1 MDEKRVHFL
10 GPPRNFREH
19 LPEIS
24 RNHSS
29 SRLNLAGLSERTSE
43 AERAAREDGDPRPA
57 VETMTMLDQTYS
69 SSSGI
74 AKSRVKYA
82 TMESNMENN
91 NAAKPGVPCVSLR
104 SRFASEFKS
113 PRSPLGEIKVGA
125 RQYSFTHSFRNANI
139 PKAIRSAFLSL
150 TFTDF
155 HDDLSLLSAQRP
167 GEDPEPHRDPKEGTR
182 WRGFRPGNPVQ
193 GQGGLRHPR

>member
-1 MDEKRVHFL
+1 
-10 GPPRNFREH
+10 
-19 LPEIS
+19 
-24 RNHSS
+24 
-29 SRLNLAGLSERTSE
+29 
-43 AERAAREDGDPRPA
+43 
-57 VETMTMLDQTYS
+57 MTMLDQTYS

-125 RQYSFTHSFRNANI
+125 RQYSFTH
-139 PKAIRSAFLSL
+139 AFIFAMPISRKLSGRP
-150 TFTDF
+150 FSDF
-155 HDDLSLLSAQRP
+155 H
-167 GEDPEPHRDPKEGTR
+167 
-182 WRGFRPGNPVQ
+182 
-193 GQGGLRHPR
+193 

>member
-1 MDEKRVHFL
+1 
-10 GPPRNFREH
+10 
-19 LPEIS
+19 
-24 RNHSS
+24 
-29 SRLNLAGLSERTSE
+29 
-43 AERAAREDGDPRPA
+43 
-57 VETMTMLDQTYS
+57 MTMLDQTYS

-125 RQYSFTHSFRNANI
+125 RQYSFTR
-139 PKAIRSAFLSL
+139 AFISQCQYPESCPVGLPFS
-150 TFTDF
+150 DF
-155 HDDLSLLSAQRP
+155 H
-167 GEDPEPHRDPKEGTR
+167 
-182 WRGFRPGNPVQ
+182 
-193 GQGGLRHPR
+193 

>member
-1 MDEKRVHFL
+1 
-10 GPPRNFREH
+10 
-19 LPEIS
+19 
-24 RNHSS
+24 
-29 SRLNLAGLSERTSE
+29 
-43 AERAAREDGDPRPA
+43 
-57 VETMTMLDQTYS
+57 MLDQTYS

-82 TMESNMENN
+82 TMESNNVENN
-91 NAAKPGVPCVSLR
+91 NALASAAKPGVPGVSLR
-104 SRFASEFKS
+104 SRFVSEFKS

-167 GEDPEPHRDPKEGTR
+167 GEDPEPHRDPKEGTL
-182 WRGFRPGNPVQ
+182 WRGFRPRNPIQ